1 MKDVNS
7 DNRYRVYLKKHQKAD
22 WLIKYTG
29 LFAILTILVYGW
41 LFLLGKSAVWTVDG
55 LPQHYNVMMYIRSWI
70 RETISSLLRGGAVP
84 LYDLGIGQGND
95 ILSTFHYYGFT
106 DPFNWA
112 VVIVPTRL
120 VEVYYSALAIFRI
133 WASGVAFGYYCH
145 IRNKNRY
152 ASLVGALIYSFSFW
166 SIAAGTRHP
175 FFIIPM
181 MYFPLILAGIEK
193 IFEGKR
199 PYLFILTVM
208 LSVMS
213 NFYFFYM
220 LCIFMFIYAV
230 FRYVA
235 IFGKVRFLEVVG
247 WLGKFIGFF
256 GIGLGAATVAVM
268 PFAMTI
274 LSSARAGAVNYVPVL
289 YSLDFYQK
297 FLVGFIGGEA
307 GNWTELGFTGFG
319 LFGVILL
326 FAAKKKRTELK
337 IGFILMSVMML
348 LPVFG
353 YAINGF
359 SYVCN
364 RGSWAYAALVAYIVV
379 ETLPELLEL
388 DQSKKK
394 TLGIASAVY
403 ISVAIAFANGRTE
416 IGLVA
421 CVLTALSLVVIL
433 LLGDN
438 KPMQKKAIIVL
449 VCICLG
455 AQGSLRF
462 SFVNENY
469 TANVYADLGA
479 AVNHLGYFSPTT
491 DLAKQQDV
499 EDYRYDQYG
508 VGDVYN
514 TGLLKGLYSTS
525 HYWSV
530 SNHSLEELSREMYF
544 NHRYDHMYEGFDG
557 RTLINTVFS
566 VGYFMA
572 RDKQYAPKG
581 YEEVATASKDTT
593 IFKNTN
599 ALPFVYKYDSVIS
612 REEYEKMTVTQKQ
625 QAILQGAVVDCET
638 ELPKTEIE
646 FLDVQQGAEPTLS
659 DGAEFCDG
667 YINVTSAGATLRFT
681 LDGIA
686 DSETYFIIEGLDY
699 KGVSPAEI
707 ASQNGWKGYTPWYK
721 TKTLYEDLYW
731 QESQAVFIKV
741 STEHAT
747 KELVYSTPKDNFYTG
762 RHNFLVNLG
771 YSAEETNTLTV
782 RFPAVG
788 KYYYCDMRVVS
799 QKLDQYDNWVEQMKA
814 DVTQE
819 FTVGTNTMSVTVKS
833 PNSQFICFSVPY
845 SEGWTATV
853 NGKPTEI
860 VKTNTMFMSVK
871 VDAGEN
877 EIVLSYTTPY
887 INIALVIS
895 AVSIVAFGIIIAIY
909 ETKNKKRKRT

>member
-1 MKDVNS
+1 MKEVKFG
-7 DNRYRVYLKKHQKAD
+7 NRCRLYLKNHQKAD
-22 WLIKYTG
+22 WLIKYTA
-29 LFAILTILVYGW
+29 LFAILTVVVYGW

-55 LPQHYNVMMYIRSWI
+55 IPQHYNVMMYIRSWI
-70 RETISSLLRGGAVP
+70 KEAMASMIQGGEVP

-106 DPFNWA
+106 DPFNWVA
-112 VVIVPTRL
+112 VIIPTRL
-120 VEVYYSALAIFRI
+120 VEVYYSVLAIFRI
-133 WASGVAFGYYCH
+133 WASGVTFGYYCN
-145 IRNKNRY
+145 IRQKGRY
-152 ASLVGALIYSFSFW
+152 SSLVGALIYSFSFW

-181 MYFPLILAGIEK
+181 MYLPLILGGIEK

-199 PYLFILTVM
+199 PHLFIISVT

-230 FRYVA
+230 FRYFV
-235 IFGKVRFLEVVG
+235 IFGKVRFAEVVI

-256 GIGLGAATVAVM
+256 AIGFGAAAVAVM
-268 PFAMTI
+268 PFAMAI
-274 LSSARAGAVNYVPVL
+274 LSSTRAEAVNYLPTL

-307 GNWTELGFTGFG
+307 GTWTELGFTGFG
-319 LFGVILL
+319 LFGIVLL
-326 FAAKKKRTELK
+326 FATKKKRTALK
-337 IGFILMSVMML
+337 IGFILMSAMML
-348 LPVFG
+348 LPMFG

-379 ETLPELLEL
+379 ETLPELLEM
-388 DQSKKK
+388 DQAKKK
-394 TLGIASAVY
+394 ALGISSAVY
-403 ISVAIAFANGRTE
+403 ISVAIAFANGRSE

-421 CVLTALSLVVIL
+421 CVLAALSLVVIL

-438 KPMQKKAIIVL
+438 KHMLKKAIIIL
-449 VCICLG
+449 VCVCLG

-479 AVNHLGYFSPTT
+479 AVNHLGNFSPTT
-491 DLAKQQDV
+491 DLAKQKDA
-499 EDYRYDQYG
+499 EKYRYDQYG

-525 HYWSV
+525 HYWSLA
-530 SNHSLEELSREMYF
+530 NPSLEEFSREMYF
-544 NHRYDHMYEGFDG
+544 NHRYDHMYEGFDA
-557 RTLINTVFS
+557 RTLVNTVFS
-566 VGYFMA
+566 VGYFMTP
-572 RDKQYAPKG
+572 DKQYVPKG
-581 YEEVATASKDTT
+581 YEEVAAASKNSI

-599 ALPFVYKYDSVIS
+599 ALPFVYKYDSTIS
-612 REEYEKMTVTQKQ
+612 RAEYDKMTVTQKQ
-625 QAILQGAVVDCET
+625 QAILQGAVVEVEVGLPET
-638 ELPKTEIE
+638 ETE
-646 FLDVQQGAEPTLS
+646 FLDVLQTAEPTLS
-659 DGAEFCDG
+659 GGAEFCDG
-667 YINVTSAGATLRFT
+667 YINVTTAGATLNFS
-681 LDGIA
+681 LDGLS
-686 DSETYFIIEGLDY
+686 DSETYFIIEDFDY
-699 KGVSPAEI
+699 KGISPTEI

-721 TKTLYEDLYW
+721 IKTLYDGLYW
-731 QESQAVFIKV
+731 KESEAVFIKI

-771 YSAEETNTLTV
+771 YSAEETTTLTL

-788 KYYYCDMRVVS
+788 RYYYSDIKVVS
-799 QKLDQYDNWVEQMKA
+799 QKLEQYDEWADQMRA
-814 DVTQE
+814 EIIQE
-819 FTVGTNTMSVTVKS
+819 FAVGTNTMSVTV
-833 PNSQFICFSVPY
+833 NSQNSQLVCFSVPY

-860 VKTNTMFMSVK
+860 VKTNTMFMSVA
-871 VDAGEN
+871 VEAGEN
-877 EIVLSYTTPY
+877 EIVFSYTTPH
-887 INIALVIS
+887 INIALAISVMAVI
-895 AVSIVAFGIIIAIY
+895 AFGIIIAVY
-909 ETKNKKRKRT
+909 EVKINKRKRA